1 MHIKLAE
8 KIGRAFSIPII
19 FPLHTIR
26 RSARMLFS
34 GTVLITT
41 GFMTVHFSTI
51 KS

>member
-8 KIGRAFSIPII
+8 KIGRAFSILTTS
-19 FPLHTIR
+19 PLQTIR
-26 RSARMLFS
+26 RSVHMLFS

-41 GFMTVHFSTI
+41 GFMTARFSTI